1 MSNENPTHR
10 LRRWQALTVTLLV
23 FGYAGYYLCRSN
35 FSVTL
40 PLIIDDLAARGW
52 DANSAKV
59 SLGALASIGVFA
71 YAIGKFLSGGLAD
84 LIGGRRSFLIGTA
97 GAIKFTAPFAL
108 GGGFPCFILALGVYR
123 PLQSTRRSRR
133 REITLAMVFVLQLR
147 RGDGRHQL
155 ELPVR
160 RRGGAPVYGL
170 ADRAWRRLARRLLRG
185 RRRDVDHL
193 HCQLAAAKRIT
204 TRDRRDRAAS

>member
-1 MSNENPTHR
+1 
-10 LRRWQALTVTLLV
+10 
-23 FGYAGYYLCRSN
+23 
-35 FSVTL
+35 FSVTM

-84 LIGGRRSFLIGTA
+84 LLGGRRAFLLGTA
-97 GAIKFTAPFAL
+97 GAAQLPAAVRPR
-108 GGGFPCFILALGVYR
+108 GRVPCFHSGLGAEPVVAVNRLAW
-123 PLQSTRRSRR
+123 R
-133 REITLAMVFVLQLR
+133 REINVALVFVFQLR
-147 RGDGRHQL
+147 RGDGSHQL

-170 ADRAWRRLARRLLRG
+170 ADRAWRRLAWRLLSG
-185 RRRDVDHL
+185 RRHNADHL
-193 HCQLAAAKRIT
+193 HCQLTAAQRIT
-204 TRDRRDRAAS
+204 ARDRRDRAASQPAQFS